1 LKAAL
6 KDFRKFPEIVQDQAM
21 FALRVAAN
29 GEKADTAKP
38 LKGFGSGVFEIA
50 LRYCSNAFRT
60 VYALQLNED
69 VRVLHA
75 FQKKSRAGIKTPKQ
89 ETDLIRARLRRV
101 RSRLMSDEELDLM
114 RGSDNPFRDV
124 GLSDPDT
131 KLMKADL
138 AAGILRIL
146 RERGL
151 SGAKAAELARVTEA
165 DISRI
170 RNADLNRFTID
181 RLVKIL
187 NRLDRQIEVGV
198 TMRPRREDAFEPSAT
213 QP

>member
-1 LKAAL
+1 
-6 KDFRKFPEIVQDQAM
+6 
-21 FALRVAAN
+21 
-29 GEKADTAKP
+29 
-38 LKGFGSGVFEIA
+38 
-50 LRYCSNAFRT
+50 
-60 VYALQLNED
+60 
-69 VRVLHA
+69 
-75 FQKKSRAGIKTPKQ
+75 
-89 ETDLIRARLRRV
+89 
-101 RSRLMSDEELDLM
+101 MSDEELELV
-114 RGSDNPFRDV
+114 RGSDNPFQDV

-146 RERGL
+146 RERDL

-181 RLVKIL
+181 RLVKIV

-198 TMRPRREDAFEPSAT
+198 TMRPRGKDALEPSAT
-213 QP
+213 HP